1 MNMLRELKSHFR
13 RNLFAFLFPGL
24 EWQDLQAFLQQKKQR
39 LIQPLSPVE
48 WVRSQP
54 DKFRLASDV
63 FLMDSFKIE
72 FFSPGHKTEPALVVG
87 SQSMLY
93 NTFQFESTTG
103 SAHMGERCFMLPTTV
118 VRLGPGLGYGGP
130 NLIMGNDVFVGACC
144 VYDNNAHSIDI
155 YQRRQDL
162 LVAEADY
169 LATGSGAVN
178 KDWSV
183 VPMAPI
189 RIDDHVW
196 IGQDAVILKGVTIG
210 KGAIVGAFS
219 VVTRDVEPWTVV
231 AGNPARVVRRLT
243 PQC

>member
-1 MNMLRELKSHFR
+1 MNMMRELKSHFR
-13 RNLFAFLFPGL
+13 RKLFAFLFPGL
-24 EWQDLQAFLQQKKQR
+24 EWQDLQAFLQQEKQR

-103 SAHMGERCFMLPTTV
+103 SAQMGERCFMLPTTV
-118 VRLGPGLGYGGP
+118 VRLGPGLGYGGS

-219 VVTRDVEPWTVV
+219 VVTHDVEP
-231 AGNPARVVRRLT
+231 
-243 PQC
+243 